1 MSKIVFGDW
10 RDDNQQRR
18 YPFADDAT
26 LIGDTLT
33 IPKSLFIDGR
43 LYPIGGNED
52 LFLSRVTRSGNVIT
66 FAVTATGAG
75 ELATGS
81 YDVIDIPATGEIA
94 FHDVYGRPAG
104 MLLATEV
111 SLEAFSGLNSGTYEF
126 LSAQTRFATA
136 VVVPQPDIGV
146 RGFLLP
152 SGETIFGDDVWFVGE
167 DGVVVRKDD
176 DGSLRVD
183 LIGDPFA
190 ARKLCEDEEISDED
204 IEVLQP
210 YCPLE
215 PINVIPASEPGNYK
229 LFVGSNESLSNIL
242 RIRPLNQQSDDVAKH
257 LGGESALKFASLLI
271 EVLGQRRFRGE

>member
-26 LIGDTLT
+26 LIGDDLT
-33 IPKSLFIDGR
+33 IPESLFIDGR

-52 LFLSRVTRSGNVIT
+52 LFLSRITRDGSVIT

-81 YDVIDIPATGEIA
+81 YDVTDIPSTGEIA
-94 FHDVYGRPAG
+94 FHDVYDRPAG
-104 MLLATEV
+104 MLLATET

-126 LSAQTRFATA
+126 LSAQARFAAA
-136 VVVPQPDIGV
+136 VVVPQPPVGV
-146 RGFLLP
+146 RGFVLP
-152 SGETIFGDDVWFVGE
+152 SGETIFGDVWIAGE

-176 DGSLRVD
+176 DGSLRID

-210 YCPLE
+210 YCPVE
-215 PINVIPASEPGNYK
+215 TINGIPANELGNYR

-242 RIRPLNQQSDDVAKH
+242 RIRPIVQQSDDVAKH

-271 EVLGQRRFRGE
+271 EVLGERRFRGE